1 MFAQDE
7 LWGFDSLDPLP
18 FILCSLVD
26 IKTWSLFSR
35 ILTLWEKNV
44 IHTYISTYNCRLKL
58 KHGGLNEN
66 SPKRPTESCTVRRCG
81 SEVSNA
87 QVRPSHFLFLL
98 PADIELLA
106 TSPAPDLPML
116 LCFLP

>member
-35 ILTLWEKNV
+35 ILTLWKEMS
-44 IHTYISTYNCRLKL
+44 STHIYP
-58 KHGGLNEN
+58 HI
-66 SPKRPTESCTVRRCG
+66 TV
-81 SEVSNA
+81 
-87 QVRPSHFLFLL
+87 
-98 PADIELLA
+98 D
-106 TSPAPDLPML
+106 
-116 LCFLP
+116 